1 MDYNNIN
8 LNQLNKW
15 HRTWVITEIK
25 ICYGPFFVQ
34 KIKSHKVLL
43 KKFLDFYK
51 GNRHKMSAK
60 IIELKIIL
68 SKNGNKI
75 NYRAYNTI

>member
-1 MDYNNIN
+1 MA
-8 LNQLNKW
+8 L
-15 HRTWVITEIK
+15 
-25 ICYGPFFVQ
+25 FFVQ

-43 KKFLDFYK
+43 KKILDFYK
-51 GNRHKMSAK
+51 GNRQKMSAK